1 MYDRFKF
8 RAFDTFAE
16 KMIQNHISICEGEL
30 YEWCPDGLHIK
41 HDIGDSAI
49 VMQCTGLKDKN
60 DKLIY
65 EGDIVKFKNEIL
77 VVRFQQE
84 MACFAPQYYA
94 NGEYCGRLFFDEY
107 DSVENEF
114 YKSTNFEVIG
124 NIYEN
129 KELLECH

>member
-1 MYDRFKF
+1 MNDRFKF
-8 RAFDTFAE
+8 RAFDTFVE

-60 DKLIY
+60 GNLIY
-65 EGDIVKFKNEIL
+65 EGDIVKEEDSCFYWK
-77 VVRFQQE
+77 VVWNTDVTHQWSLRRIE
-84 MACFAPQYYA
+84 P
-94 NGEYCGRLFFDEY
+94 
-107 DSVENEF
+107 DSVYPHIITF
-114 YKSTNFEVIG
+114 SSLLSWKKYEVIG

-129 KELLECH
+129 VNLLESEE